1 MSIMMNII
9 DSTQLVSSIVDFQF
23 TISTQGLI
31 LAQQFENIDLV
42 SNLQV
47 AWVDFLGTGKAGALT
62 IGLVFGYIIRGVT
75 R

>member
-1 MSIMMNII
+1 MSIMNII
-9 DSTQLVSSIVDFQF
+9 DSTQLFSSIVDFQF
-23 TISTQGLI
+23 TISTHGLM

-42 SNLQV
+42 ANLQI
-47 AWVDFLGTGKAGALT
+47 AWADFLQTGKAGALT